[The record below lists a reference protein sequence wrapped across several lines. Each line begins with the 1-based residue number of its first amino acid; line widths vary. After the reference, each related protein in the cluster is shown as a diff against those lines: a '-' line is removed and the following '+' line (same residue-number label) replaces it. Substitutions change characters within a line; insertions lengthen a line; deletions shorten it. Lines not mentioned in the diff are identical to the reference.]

1 MLCIISSFKGK
12 IITMNKIDSFK
23 FPHLLI
29 CNAIASKREPNPF
42 LLFDSLKKA
51 SYDSF
56 EKGEI
61 IHQSNNLAKS
71 LFDRCKP
78 VAGLLYAFIAQSTN
92 IRQAADNAA
101 MILLSNREMNPFYA
115 YKISKCLKNFYN
127 KSMETKDLAQMMGA
141 YEKQYINKSL
151 KALNNPKY
159 SDKYLSYYLNR
170 DLMRKS

>member
-1 MLCIISSFKGK
+1 
-12 IITMNKIDSFK
+12 MNKIDALRY
-23 FPHLLI
+23 PYLLI
-29 CNAIASKREPNPF
+29 RNALVSNREPNPF

-127 KSMETKDLAQMMGA
+127 TVGNKDFAQMMGA

>member
-1 MLCIISSFKGK
+1 M
-12 IITMNKIDSFK
+12 
-23 FPHLLI
+23 
-29 CNAIASKREPNPF
+29 
-42 LLFDSLKKA
+42 
-51 SYDSF
+51 
-56 EKGEI
+56 
-61 IHQSNNLAKS
+61 
-71 LFDRCKP
+71 FDRCKP
-78 VAGLLYAFIAQSTN
+78 VAGLLYAFIAQHAH

-151 KALNNPKY
+151 KALNDPKY
-159 SDKYLSYYLNR
+159 SEEYLSHYLNR

>member
-12 IITMNKIDSFK
+12 IITMNKIGSFK

-101 MILLSNREMNPFYA
+101 MILLNNRGMNPFYA
-115 YKISKCLKNFYN
+115 YKISKCLKNFYYKVGN
-127 KSMETKDLAQMMGA
+127 KDFAQMMGA

>member
-1 MLCIISSFKGK
+1 
-12 IITMNKIDSFK
+12 MNKIDALRY
-23 FPHLLI
+23 PYLLI
-29 CNAIASKREPNPF
+29 RNALVSNREPNPF

-61 IHQSNNLAKS
+61 VNKSNSMAKS

-101 MILLSNREMNPFYA
+101 IILLSNREMNPFYA
-115 YKISKCLKNFYN
+115 YKISKCLKNFYYKVGN
-127 KSMETKDLAQMMGA
+127 KDFAQMMGA

-151 KALNNPKY
+151 KALNDPKY

>member
-1 MLCIISSFKGK
+1 MFYIISSFKGK

-61 IHQSNNLAKS
+61 VNKSNSMAKS

-101 MILLSNREMNPFYA
+101 IILLSNREMNPFYA
-115 YKISKCLKNFYN
+115 YKISKCLKNFYYKVGN
-127 KSMETKDLAQMMGA
+127 KDFAQMMGA

-151 KALNNPKY
+151 KALNDPKY
-159 SDKYLSYYLNR
+159 SEEYLSYYLNR